1 MCPESTMEPQVALA
15 DVDEDVL
22 EELLAVALV
31 QATADEVTPPLGSTS
46 AWNPERIA
54 WFRDYHRAA
63 ATGLEGPAREKTWAV
78 VAGGTVVGSVRLKS
92 VGPDAVEPNAVE
104 PGAVETGIWLA
115 TRFRGQG
122 VGRLAL
128 QLVADE
134 ARARGFAVLEAST
147 TPGNKAAQSLLAS
160 LGAELIFEGT
170 LVKARL
176 LLR

>member
-1 MCPESTMEPQVALA
+1 MCPESTVEPQVALA

-92 VGPDAVEPNAVE
+92 VGPDAVEP
-104 PGAVETGIWLA
+104 GAVETGIWLA